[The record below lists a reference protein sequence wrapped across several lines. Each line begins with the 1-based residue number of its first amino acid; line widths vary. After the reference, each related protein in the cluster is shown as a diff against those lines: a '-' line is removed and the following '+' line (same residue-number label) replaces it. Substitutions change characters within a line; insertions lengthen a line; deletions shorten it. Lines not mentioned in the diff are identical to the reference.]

1 MKFQAKGL
9 KAVTTKVVKAIQVTN
24 QSLPIDIF
32 NNLCD
37 ELSRLRHY
45 CHDYRIWH
53 DFNPAI
59 HNRYWQS
66 TTYLDS
72 ETMLIDATYQAVSV
86 TIKKFCKQHDFQ
98 ETSVLVEIKT
108 YTLD

>member
-1 MKFQAKGL
+1 M
-9 KAVTTKVVKAIQVTN
+9 TTKVVKAIQVTN

-32 NNLCD
+32 NSLCD

-53 DFNPAI
+53 DFDPAI

-72 ETMLIDATYQAVSV
+72 ETMLINATYQAVSD
-86 TIKKFCKQHDFQ
+86 TTKKFCKQHDFP

-108 YTLD
+108 YTLDVQ